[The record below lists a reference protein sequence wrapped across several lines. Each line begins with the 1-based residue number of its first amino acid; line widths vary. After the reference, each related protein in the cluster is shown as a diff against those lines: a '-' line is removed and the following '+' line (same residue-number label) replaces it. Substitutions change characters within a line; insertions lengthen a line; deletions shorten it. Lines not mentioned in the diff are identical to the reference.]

1 MIFWQNLQI
10 ISSCGVD
17 FKSNHRTIS
26 CPIAAMPLFD
36 LWHLSWKVNIEVYGI
51 HSHNGPL
58 VTFLPTRRIARVCV
72 LFVSSL
78 WLFLSGWLTEFLFL
92 LFCFAL
98 FVCFILVFSH
108 WVVLEPLCTMI
119 KITFCTW
126 YFCFFVCYPLAFRS
140 SVQTSRVILET
151 SLFKTSI
158 WLTYKLV
165 IFHMDLS

>member
-17 FKSNHRTIS
+17 FKSSHRTIS

-36 LWHLSWKVNIEVYGI
+36 LWHLSWKVNIEGYGI
-51 HSHNGPL
+51 HSHNEPL

-78 WLFLSGWLTEFLFL
+78 WLFLFGWLTEFLFL

-98 FVCFILVFSH
+98 FVCFILVFFPLGSSGASLH
-108 WVVLEPLCTMI
+108 NDKNYILYLVLLFLC
-119 KITFCTW
+119 
-126 YFCFFVCYPLAFRS
+126 L
-140 SVQTSRVILET
+140 L
-151 SLFKTSI
+151 SLSFQKQCSD
-158 WLTYKLV
+158 KQGNPRN
-165 IFHMDLS
+165 FPF